1 MMPLKAPF
9 LYKNTPISGSDTL
22 MINEIASRIDITISP
37 AVCPPL
43 FEQGIITDCT
53 DCTVVF
59 VDLLTLPR

>member
-22 MINEIASRIDITISP
+22 MSNEIASSIDMTISP

-43 FEQGIITDCT
+43 LEKGNIVIDGII
-53 DCTVVF
+53 VV
-59 VDLLTLPR
+59 VE

>member
-9 LYKNTPISGSDTL
+9 LYKNTPMSGSDTL
-22 MINEIASRIDITISP
+22 IINEIASSIDIAISP

-43 FEQGIITDCT
+43 FEQGIIADCT

-59 VDLLTLPR
+59 VDLLTLPK